1 MTAQDL
7 LSQLRAKGVDIRISG
22 DDRLVIDA
30 PRGTVTDDLRTA
42 LSANKAA
49 LIGLLKEESSA
60 PADDIKTP
68 PAIEPVVPSTPPP
81 PAVPPVQTVAPHP
94 VESSYPMTPPPAVNC
109 SPT

>member
-7 LSQLRAKGVDIRISG
+7 LSQLRAKGVDIKISG

-60 PADDIKTP
+60 PADEIKTP
-68 PAIEPVVPSTPPP
+68 RAIEPLVPSTPPP
-81 PAVPPVQTVAPHP
+81 PDVPRVQAVAPHR
-94 VESSYPMTPPPAVNC
+94 VESSYPMTPPAAIKEPL
-109 SPT
+109 